1 MKNIIYILGFLMV
14 ISLQTFAQSD
24 DGPPHHM
31 KEMREKILQLEKIKL
46 IETLQM
52 NEETTLRFFA
62 RRSETEST
70 IDSLR
75 ENLDKKID
83 EIDKLISDDNKPEDN
98 KLKSLVREVS
108 RIRLKIEQKRA
119 DFVNS
124 LDDILTIKQIAKFVV
139 FEKKFREE
147 LAKSLIKDRMR
158 NKRN

>member
-1 MKNIIYILGFLMV
+1 MKNIIYILSIITLV
-14 ISLQTFAQSD
+14 SLQTFAQLED
-24 DGPPHHM
+24 RPPHHM
-31 KEMREKILQLEKIKL
+31 REMREKILQLEKIKL

-98 KLKSLVREVS
+98 KLKSLIKEVS
-108 RIRLKIEQKRA
+108 GIRLKIEQKRA

-147 LAKSLIKDRMR
+147 LAKSLMKDRMR